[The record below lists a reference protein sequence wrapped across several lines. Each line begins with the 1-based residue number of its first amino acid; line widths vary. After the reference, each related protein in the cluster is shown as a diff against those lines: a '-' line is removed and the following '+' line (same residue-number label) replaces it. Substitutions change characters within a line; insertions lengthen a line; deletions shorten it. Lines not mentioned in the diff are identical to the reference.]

1 MVSIKRINVKR
12 QQKLSCKNQTIKD
25 KMNLKEIEQ
34 TINGNCKSE
43 TKDSIRGYIFS
54 DKKTGVCL
62 KRPVVC
68 FDIVKLQFT
77 YLLHMPSPCHGGQ
90 TIHLKLV

>member
-34 TINGNCKSE
+34 TINATANLKQKTVYEDIYFQIRRRVCAL
-43 TKDSIRGYIFS
+43 KD
-54 DKKTGVCL
+54 
-62 KRPVVC
+62 
-68 FDIVKLQFT
+68 
-77 YLLHMPSPCHGGQ
+77 PSCAL
-90 TIHLKLV
+90 IL